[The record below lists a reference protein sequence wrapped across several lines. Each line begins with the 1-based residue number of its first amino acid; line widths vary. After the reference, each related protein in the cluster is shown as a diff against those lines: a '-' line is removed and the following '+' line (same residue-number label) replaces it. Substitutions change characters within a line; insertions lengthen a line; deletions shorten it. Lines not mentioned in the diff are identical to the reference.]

1 MWNLHEIRDHFEICI
16 FLIYSY
22 NLAHQQSGTIQQTND
37 KLAVQHLKVHSK
49 VQS

>member
-1 MWNLHEIRDHFEICI
+1 MWNLHEIRDNLKYVF

-22 NLAHQQSGTIQQTND
+22 TLAHQQSGTIQQTND
-37 KLAVQHLKVHSK
+37 KLAVPHLKVHSK